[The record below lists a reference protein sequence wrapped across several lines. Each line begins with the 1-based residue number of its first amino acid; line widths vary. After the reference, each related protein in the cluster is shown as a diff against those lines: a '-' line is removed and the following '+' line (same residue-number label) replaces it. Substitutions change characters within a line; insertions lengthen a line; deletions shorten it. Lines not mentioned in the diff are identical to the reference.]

1 MDKKLLILVVILLVF
16 TGCNK
21 NTELV
26 EPSQMSSQIIETMR
40 HNEEQGL
47 YMIESSKK
55 QVIFYNGVEKGI
67 KTMSYSIDN
76 SVLTLLFE
84 TEEQSKP
91 QYYIYKVNSSSS
103 FDTIHVSVD
112 GKEEAFNTVFV
123 Q

>member
-16 TGCNK
+16 TGCQK
-21 NTELV
+21 KTVLV
-26 EPSQMSSQIIETMR
+26 EPSEMSSLIIDTMR
-40 HNEEQGL
+40 SNEEQGV
-47 YMIESSKK
+47 YMIESTKN
-55 QVIFYNGVEKGI
+55 QIIIYYGVEKGI

-76 SVLTLLFE
+76 NVLTLLFE
-84 TEEQSKP
+84 TEEQSTP

-103 FDTIHVSVD
+103 FDTIRVSVD